1 MTPSADALVKHNER
15 RLEPDA
21 SRVVAQLFVAG
32 QEVVGASESRA
43 SGVVARILSLDEED
57 VQRELANLVL
67 RFGDRHRDL
76 IGTFSHHADRIANRL
91 DTDADLSPERWLLL
105 GATFTHEYSIEAASL
120 CNPSIV
126 AHPDQSS
133 APVGSVRFIMS
144 VRGIGEGHRSSIGF
158 RTGTI
163 SAAGEVSVDDAGRF
177 PTLAAVESAMFDRE
191 QFAGRLRAIGE
202 HTENATYVLDHLDDT
217 FSGDELEW
225 QIGVLAGQHDTR
237 PDTHTTA
244 ALLRSI
250 AACSYTARFS
260 VVTATSER
268 VLAPAMAAEARGME
282 DARFVRFVD
291 DDGAVTYYATYTAF
305 DGVSISQQLL
315 RTTDFLEFVAS
326 PMIGPAATNKG
337 LALFPR
343 RIGGQFFALSR
354 HDRET
359 NAVTCSDSLLHWDR
373 AVTIQTPDR
382 PWEVIQLGNCGSP
395 IETDEGWLVLTHGVG
410 PMRTYSIGALLLDL
424 DDPTQVIRTLPAP
437 LLTPG
442 EDLDG
447 YVPNVVYTCG
457 ALLHGETLVIPHGV
471 ADSYIAIATVRLPAL
486 LEAMVDLATLT

>member
-1 MTPSADALVKHNER
+1 MTPRGDALVQRNER

-43 SGVVARILSLDEED
+43 SGVVARILALDEED
-57 VQRELANLVL
+57 VQRELADLVR

-76 IGTFSHHADRIANRL
+76 VGTFSHHADRVANRL
-91 DTDADLSPERWLLL
+91 DADAELSPERWLLL

-133 APVGSVRFIMS
+133 APAGAVDFVMS

-163 SAAGEVSVDDAGRF
+163 GADGEVIVDDAGRF
-177 PTLAAVESAMFDRE
+177 PTLATVESAVFDRE

-260 VVTATSER
+260 
-268 VLAPAMAAEARGME
+268 AEYR
-282 DARFVRFVD
+282 D
-291 DDGAVTYYATYTAF
+291 
-305 DGVSISQQLL
+305 ISSGCS
-315 RTTDFLEFVAS
+315 R
-326 PMIGPAATNKG
+326 PPWR
-337 LALFPR
+337 PR
-343 RIGGQFFALSR
+343 REAWRTRASSDSSTTTALSP
-354 HDRET
+354 T
-359 NAVTCSDSLLHWDR
+359 
-373 AVTIQTPDR
+373 TPPTR
-382 PWEVIQLGNCGSP
+382 PSTASRSASSCCG
-395 IETDEGWLVLTHGVG
+395 
-410 PMRTYSIGALLLDL
+410 R
-424 DDPTQVIRTLPAP
+424 PTSSSSSSR
-437 LLTPG
+437 
-442 EDLDG
+442 
-447 YVPNVVYTCG
+447 
-457 ALLHGETLVIPHGV
+457 
-471 ADSYIAIATVRLPAL
+471 R
-486 LEAMVDLATLT
+486 